1 MPLQIRRG
9 TDAERLGSFTPVE
22 GELIYTTDTKKLYV
36 GDGATVGGVAIDT
49 VSSGGGGGASVLNDL
64 SDVIIETLND
74 GDVLTYDGVNWSADS
89 IGNIISLD
97 DLSGVVIETVN
108 AGDVLTYDGVNW
120 TADSVEGVSS
130 LDDLSDVVIENAV
143 SGSILKYD
151 GVNWTVGVDDSGV
164 TSINDLS
171 DVFIE
176 NAASG
181 SMLTYD
187 GVNWAANNSDINI
200 TGDVITSGDV
210 TANVVYADFHGPSFG
225 DVFAD
230 DSTTKLVDATTQIFN
245 GAVTGD
251 VTGNVTGDV
260 TGNVTGNVVGNA
272 TGNHTGTFN
281 GDVNGNITG
290 NIYTNL
296 ITPTTQQIIVKNDT
310 PNDNMSVKINSND
323 DRSILKLTRQS
334 TSDLTG
340 DTSSQYGAIL
350 FERDDANGALVTSLI
365 WGREDSLYFGN
376 SADGDFSTG
385 DKFVVW
391 KDNKLGVGNTNPTES
406 LDVTGNA
413 KIDGFV
419 QFGSL
424 TTTER
429 NALVAANGMVIYNST
444 DNKFQGYENN
454 AWVNLV

>member
-176 NAASG
+176 NAVSG

-340 DTSSQYGAIL
+340 VDSQYGAIL
-350 FERDDANGALVTSLI
+350 FERTDVNGSLVTSGI
-365 WGREDSLYFGN
+365 FGQEDFLLFGN
-376 SADGDFSTG
+376 SADGDMTTD
-385 DKFVVW
+385 DKLFVW
-391 KDNKLGVGNTNPTES
+391 RDNKFGIGTAFPTEE
-406 LDVTGNA
+406 LEVVGDT
-413 KIDGFV
+413 KISGFV

-424 TTTER
+424 TTLER
-429 NALVAANGMVIYNST
+429 DALTAANGMVIYNST
-444 DNKFQGYENN
+444 DNKFQGYENG

>member
-120 TADSVEGVSS
+120 TADSVESVSS

-187 GVNWAANNSDINI
+187 GVNWTANNSDINI

-230 DSTTKLVDATTQIFN
+230 DTGLEIEALNGEPGVFSARYAGNDKNAAENINKVLENMKGITNRNAQFRTVFAVIVAGKLHLLEGIIKGTILIQPSGNNGFGYDPIFCPNGYTQSFAEISLDEKSKISHRGLATEKLVQFLK
-245 GAVTGD
+245 
-251 VTGNVTGDV
+251 
-260 TGNVTGNVVGNA
+260 
-272 TGNHTGTFN
+272 NHLN
-281 GDVNGNITG
+281 
-290 NIYTNL
+290 
-296 ITPTTQQIIVKNDT
+296 
-310 PNDNMSVKINSND
+310 
-323 DRSILKLTRQS
+323 R
-334 TSDLTG
+334 
-340 DTSSQYGAIL
+340 
-350 FERDDANGALVTSLI
+350 
-365 WGREDSLYFGN
+365 
-376 SADGDFSTG
+376 
-385 DKFVVW
+385 
-391 KDNKLGVGNTNPTES
+391 
-406 LDVTGNA
+406 
-413 KIDGFV
+413 
-419 QFGSL
+419 
-424 TTTER
+424 
-429 NALVAANGMVIYNST
+429 
-444 DNKFQGYENN
+444 
-454 AWVNLV
+454 

>member
-9 TDAERLGSFTPVE
+9 TDAERLGSFTPAE

-49 VSSGGGGGASVLNDL
+49 VGSGGGGASVLNDL
-64 SDVIIETLND
+64 SDV
-74 GDVLTYDGVNWSADS
+74 V
-89 IGNIISLD
+89 IGAL
-97 DLSGVVIETVN
+97 N
-108 AGDVLTYDGVNW
+108 AGDVLKWNGAHWTGDTVGGV
-120 TADSVEGVSS
+120 AS
-130 LDDLSDVVIENAV
+130 LDDLSDVIIENAIP
-143 SGSILKYD
+143 GSILQYD
-151 GVNWTVGVDDSGV
+151 GVHWTVGADTTGMSV
-164 TSINDLS
+164 LS
-171 DVFIE
+171 DDDDPSLGG
-176 NAASG
+176 N
-181 SMLTYD
+181 LD
-187 GVNWAANNSDINI
+187 LNSSSITGNGNINI
-200 TGDVITSGDV
+200 TGDIVCTNEM
-210 TANVVYADFHGPSFG
+210 TANVVNGNFHGSLFG

-340 DTSSQYGAIL
+340 VDSQYGAIL
-350 FERDDANGALVTSLI
+350 FERTDVNGSLVTSGI
-365 WGREDSLYFGN
+365 FGQEDFLLFGN
-376 SADGDFSTG
+376 SADGDMTTD
-385 DKFVVW
+385 DKLFVW
-391 KDNKLGVGNTNPTES
+391 RDNKFGIGTAFPTEE
-406 LDVTGNA
+406 LEVVGDT
-413 KIDGFV
+413 KISGFV

-424 TTTER
+424 TTLER
-429 NALVAANGMVIYNST
+429 DALTAANGMVIYNST
-444 DNKFQGYENN
+444 DNKFQGYENG